1 MAVEARRRALVD
13 AAIRVIVRDGVAG
26 ATTRAVVAEA
36 GMSLASL
43 HYAFPS
49 VDQLLE
55 AVIAEVTAQERRAA
69 EEGLLPVALPSDA
82 GTEQAG
88 PPLLEDV
95 IRGGLERYVDLLAAH
110 PDREQALFELAVYAM
125 RTPGQRASLVAQH
138 RVYQESARA
147 TLATAAVAARSRW
160 TVPLDQA
167 ARALVMATEGLTS
180 VWLADR
186 DTAAARE
193 TARFAARALA
203 ALAEPV
209 AGPTGA
215 APPEPPRT
223 QEDAPC

>member
-1 MAVEARRRALVD
+1 MAVEARRRALVE
-13 AAIRVIVRDGVAG
+13 AAVRVIVRDGVAG
-26 ATTRAVVAEA
+26 ATTRAIVAEA

-82 GTEQAG
+82 PGSTE

-110 PDREQALFELAVYAM
+110 PDREQAMFELAAYAM

-138 RVYQESARA
+138 AVYQESARA
-147 TLATAAVAARSRW
+147 TMATAAVAARSRW
-160 TVPLDQA
+160 TVPLEQA
-167 ARALVMATEGLTS
+167 ARALVMVTEGLTS

-193 TARFAARALA
+193 TARFAARSLA

-209 AGPTGA
+209 GADAVPTA
-215 APPEPPRT
+215 RPAPEEETRA
-223 QEDAPC
+223 D